1 VGLEIN
7 IFPTTCTG
15 KLTYRIM
22 KSAQRFK
29 RRRLVTNLWAGSQT
43 DGVEGYDLTQIF
55 ASITIKI
62 TFKKKQ
68 HLSSYETAG

>member
-1 VGLEIN
+1 
-7 IFPTTCTG
+7 
-15 KLTYRIM
+15 M